1 MLSIYTNGAAFRK
14 GLRMY
19 ALILLM
25 TWRLTKKLQAPYMGW
40 THAKLRASLGQSQSH
55 IFNTLAP
62 KLVRGI
68 GKGACCLRDAGMRVV
83 ERVTG

>member
-1 MLSIYTNGAAFRK
+1 
-14 GLRMY
+14 
-19 ALILLM
+19 M

-40 THAKLRASLGQSQSH
+40 THAKLTASLGQSQSH

-68 GKGACCLRDAGMRVV
+68 AKGVLFAKFWDEGGREGDRMKIVMENR
-83 ERVTG
+83 